1 METEMHFE
9 IPYIR
14 LFFIAELL
22 EDTIL
27 PETKAAALRGG
38 MGMMLLRQNC
48 VTDQNCGQ
56 CCFRESCV
64 VTHTFYS
71 HMTKQPPYV
80 TKAGS
85 VGYLIECRDR
95 RTEYREGRI
104 KLLKII
110 CKKNAMIQISDSMLE
125 SLGERSIGMSPAL
138 IEGALNAAIREAIRT
153 ETTVTDQIMDEAFEK
168 FNNGEEKQGDES
180 ELLKTA
186 RHEAGHAFI
195 CWYFGKTPSYLTIVA
210 RDHHGGYMQNSAEE
224 KKGTYTKKELLDRI
238 AVALGGRA
246 AEIVYYGEE
255 DGLTTGASGDLQA
268 ASAIAENMICSY
280 GMYGNLYSGAL
291 TKNSAVANDIYAS
304 VNRIMEEQLQ
314 NAVSIIQNNRKAM
327 DKLTEALLTGTHL
340 NRDEINAV
348 LEMFRIL

>member
-56 CCFRESCV
+56 CSFRESCV

-95 RTEYREGRI
+95 RTEYREGSSFSFI
-104 KLLKII
+104 LTLFG
-110 CKKNAMIQISDSMLE
+110 E
-125 SLGERSIGMSPAL
+125 SVVFFNLYLQAFYQLGMAGLGKHHSRFR
-138 IEGALNAAIREAIRT
+138 IREVLNTRRERLVWGDQVDMRRYEIRT
-153 ETTVTDQIMDEAFEK
+153 MRDYITYRRKRLREKTGLWTITFLTPLCMKHQKNFLRDFSGEAVVK
-168 FNNGEEKQGDES
+168 GA
-180 ELLKTA
+180 A
-186 RHEAGHAFI
+186 R
-195 CWYFGKTPSYLTIVA
+195 
-210 RDHHGGYMQNSAEE
+210 RMQMLNY
-224 KKGTYTKKELLDRI
+224 YT
-238 AVALGGRA
+238 G
-246 AEIVYYGEE
+246 
-255 DGLTTGASGDLQA
+255 
-268 ASAIAENMICSY
+268 
-280 GMYGNLYSGAL
+280 
-291 TKNSAVANDIYAS
+291 
-304 VNRIMEEQLQ
+304 
-314 NAVSIIQNNRKAM
+314 
-327 DKLTEALLTGTHL
+327 TEALLPDFPRFPQTVTQFVRTEQVERYSGTQDSHMTLRGITGQGSL
-340 NRDEINAV
+340 
-348 LEMFRIL
+348 